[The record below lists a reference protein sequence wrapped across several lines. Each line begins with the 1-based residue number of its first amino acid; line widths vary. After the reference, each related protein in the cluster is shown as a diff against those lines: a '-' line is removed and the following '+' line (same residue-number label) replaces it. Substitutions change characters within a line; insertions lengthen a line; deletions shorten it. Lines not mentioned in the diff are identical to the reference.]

1 MPKGDSTS
9 GSASKGYASV
19 RNGADDESG
28 LESSISFSRNTEQPE
43 STKRRGLAAP
53 DPTNEIYHLV
63 VFSEVWW
70 VVFIVLHLGQFVIL
84 YSSAYDG
91 LTTASFVIL
100 LLLSITVVG
109 LVVASRMF
117 VKKSRLSLQR
127 NLRIKGGK
135 CTPEDEADDVSNTA
149 IYCVTAACILEGI
162 SYAIY
167 SAVLAGKKMHLSK
180 PGYYSQGTILET
192 LRFSSIVLLALHRI
206 FRPANRVDP
215 MRTILEVRCIYVDD

>member
-1 MPKGDSTS
+1 MPKGDSAS
-9 GSASKGYASV
+9 GSSSKVYSSV
-19 RNGADDESG
+19 RNGVDDDSG
-28 LESSISFSRNTEQPE
+28 RESSISFPRNTEQAE
-43 STKRRGLAAP
+43 SSKRRTLGPP

-70 VVFIVLHLGQFVIL
+70 VVFIVLHIGQFVIL

-100 LLLSITVVG
+100 LLLSISVVG
-109 LVVASRMF
+109 LVIASRMF

-135 CTPEDEADDVSNTA
+135 CTPEDEADDVSNIA
-149 IYCVTAACILEGI
+149 VYCVTAACLLEGI
-162 SYAIY
+162 SYAVY
-167 SAVLAGKKMHLSK
+167 SSVLAGKQMHLSK
-180 PGYYSQGTILET
+180 PGYYNQGTILET

-215 MRTILEVRCIYVDD
+215 MRTILEVCICL